1 MIEKKRHLHER
12 RGFIFREF
20 RQFISSVDW
29 ASRTGEI
36 ASLRLIKVERNPLDF
51 GIADLSEPVHS
62 SGFALR
68 NRIFKCNVFAQIT

>member
-1 MIEKKRHLHER
+1 MNEGDSYFESFVNLYPVWIGPAEPYNH
-12 RGFIFREF
+12 
-20 RQFISSVDW
+20 
-29 ASRTGEI
+29 RTGEI